1 MTPVGAKAL
10 PECRV
15 FDSLA
20 KRQYNRH
27 IQKQKEQT
35 MRNDTLTVAELI
47 AILSK
52 VDPTLPVKMAMNQEY
67 ECPVEADMVGV
78 REYDEGPVLYIND
91 VLSDYEDEDN
101 G

>member
-1 MTPVGAKAL
+1 
-10 PECRV
+10 
-15 FDSLA
+15 
-20 KRQYNRH
+20 
-27 IQKQKEQT
+27 
-35 MRNDTLTVAELI
+35 MREDTLTVAELI

-78 REYDEGPVLYIND
+78 REYDEGPVFYIND
-91 VLSDYEDEDN
+91 CLHAYEDEDN

>member
-1 MTPVGAKAL
+1 
-10 PECRV
+10 
-15 FDSLA
+15 
-20 KRQYNRH
+20 
-27 IQKQKEQT
+27 
-35 MRNDTLTVAELI
+35 MRNDTLTVADLI

-91 VLSDYEDEDN
+91 CLNAYEIDDTTYDAEGRVVDLSDTF
-101 G
+101 

>member
-1 MTPVGAKAL
+1 
-10 PECRV
+10 
-15 FDSLA
+15 
-20 KRQYNRH
+20 
-27 IQKQKEQT
+27 

-101 G
+101 S